1 MDADARAVRVTVV
14 IGMPGPRDAR
24 ADAGGDGGGAA
35 AAGGY
40 AHRGDDRRR
49 GTETRDALRLSGS
62 LDGPQPAAYAQHLGA
77 SGLTFYD
84 DEAVELF
91 APHAQGKSA
100 IFHDARQEREASPA
114 SLVSTSRAPGTDALE
129 NGKDKLRPER
139 SQED

>member
-1 MDADARAVRVTVV
+1 MV
-14 IGMPGPRDAR
+14 IAMPGPRDAR

-100 IFHDARQEREASPA
+100 IFIMTLGKSVRLPQLLWCQQRAPQERMP
-114 SLVSTSRAPGTDALE
+114 
-129 NGKDKLRPER
+129 
-139 SQED
+139 